1 MKTHIALVSHLVHMI
16 RFQAEERER
25 HQCVAVSV
33 YLLPSSVV
41 ISHSQTQHLLHCIG
55 LPDDQTSTPPHQT
68 RVCLWFCPDQEA
80 PSVGSM
86 CGSLP
91 WMGGTLDVSGS
102 LSPGRRSV
110 CMSTC
115 VTSVCVCPCASNR
128 CAVGASVTAGCVRV
142 GVNGAIVA
150 QRGLAGL
157 GQKERGLR
165 RV

>member
-1 MKTHIALVSHLVHMI
+1 MSVTSFTLSGS
-16 RFQAEERER
+16 RQRRERETPV
-25 HQCVAVSV
+25 CCCFN
-33 YLLPSSVV
+33 LLPSSVV